1 MGWALVGG
9 LFFWSF
15 GLYID
20 PVEAHFGWS
29 RAEVSLGIAVAI
41 LAGGLAAPVVGRM
54 TDRRGPRFVLFSGAV
69 IGALGFGL
77 LATTSALW
85 QWYIYLGVV
94 GVAMAM
100 LIFIPLP
107 VLAARWFER
116 RRGAAVGILG
126 VGISI
131 GGLVIVPIVR
141 VTIDALG
148 WEGSLIV
155 SAVAIPAYWLPV
167 TFFIVRDRPPEG
179 VRPDASAAH
188 PATDTAARADLSL
201 RQALRTPLFWAL
213 AGGIALYF
221 FSSFGLVV
229 HSVPLFESRGV
240 GAAWAAALVSFMAG
254 LSLLTRLLLAWL
266 ADRVHRFE
274 TVAMIVTGSGIL
286 GSLVLLFDASAST
299 LALFVLLWALADS
312 GTSLIEPLALTRA
325 FGVRHF
331 ATILGAVNVLRTVCM
346 LMSPVLAGAIFDAT
360 DSYNGALLMF
370 VGTFGVS
377 LCLFYL
383 ATRLPRPVGHE
394 NSIGPHSDRQ
404 AEQGPHEPT
413 LRP

>member
-312 GTSLIEPLALTRA
+312 GTSLIEPPGAHARVRRPALCYHPRRGQRA
-325 FGVRHF
+325 SHGMHAHVARARRRDFRRDRFLQWGAPHVRRDIWRLSVP
-331 ATILGAVNVLRTVCM
+331 ILLGDPPAAACGARKLDRT
-346 LMSPVLAGAIFDAT
+346 SQRPP
-360 DSYNGALLMF
+360 S
-370 VGTFGVS
+370 GTG
-377 LCLFYL
+377 
-383 ATRLPRPVGHE
+383 T
-394 NSIGPHSDRQ
+394 
-404 AEQGPHEPT
+404 T
-413 LRP
+413 